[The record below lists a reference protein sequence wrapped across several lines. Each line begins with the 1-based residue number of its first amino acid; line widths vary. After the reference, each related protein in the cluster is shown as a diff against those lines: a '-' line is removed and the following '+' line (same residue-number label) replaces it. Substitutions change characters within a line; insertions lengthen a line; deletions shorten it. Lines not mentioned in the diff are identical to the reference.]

1 MTTRLGGR
9 ASVPGARHE
18 LKHRLDAAEAEALAR
33 RLRRV
38 LPLDA
43 HGGEH
48 GYRVTSLYFDTPY
61 DETFLEKVNGLSR
74 REKFRLRYYGTDV
87 SRVRLERKSKAA
99 GLGFK
104 SRSELTR
111 EQAERLVAGDAD
123 VLLAVGGEAAAE
135 LYLRMCTR
143 LLRPRTVV
151 SYDRLA
157 FSYAPG
163 NVRVTIDT
171 RLRAGMSVGD
181 FLRPDALMLP
191 VDPGLAI
198 LEVKWDRFLPDVVA
212 AAVQLSGRRHVS
224 HSKYAACRRHE

>member
-61 DETFLEKVNGLSR
+61 DETLLEKVNGLNR

-87 SRVRLERKSKAA
+87 SRMRLERKSKAA

-135 LYLRMCTR
+135 LYLRMRTR

-171 RLRAGMSVGD
+171 RLRAGRAHDARGPGPRYPRGQVGP
-181 FLRPDALMLP
+181 LSARRRRRGRPALGPSARLALQVRRLP
-191 VDPGLAI
+191 PP
-198 LEVKWDRFLPDVVA
+198 RVA
-212 AAVQLSGRRHVS
+212 P
-224 HSKYAACRRHE
+224 